1 MEVRMMKLRIL
12 GAAVVLSALAG
23 PAMAKHVVSSLGH
36 YAQSYY
42 CATREPGNPYSAKYD
57 YMTWSFWRS
66 TGAWDSRGDDVC
78 LRDPRIHHLEAGF

>member
-57 YMTWSFWRS
+57 YMTWSYWRGMGS
-66 TGAWDSRGDDVC
+66 WDSRGDDAC
-78 LRDPRIHHLEAGF
+78 LRNPNIHHQEAGF